1 MKKYF
6 KKIYN
11 KSIHNFYQ
19 DLEKNIQNN
28 KKEFIVT
35 ANPET
40 FINAENDYLI
50 DKMLMDKEVTIVPD
64 GIGVVKAARIL
75 NYNIVDRIPGIDIT
89 NKLLELGNKYKKSI
103 YIFGSKQST
112 LDLLSSL
119 LKSKY
124 NNLKVIGCQNGYIN
138 NKEQE
143 FEKILIK
150 KPDIVIVALGI
161 PEQEKLIY
169 RYYNKFNKGI
179 FIGVGGSLDVISGA
193 KKRAPKLFINLN
205 LEWLYRI
212 IKEPNR
218 IKRFYKN
225 NVKFLIRIY
234 KERKD
239 N

>member
-1 MKKYF
+1 MKEYF
-6 KKIYN
+6 NKLYN
-11 KSIHNFYQ
+11 KSTQDFYR

-28 KKEFIVT
+28 KKEFIIT

-40 FINAENDYLI
+40 FINAENDSLI
-50 DKMLMDKEVTIVPD
+50 NKMLTDEDVTVVPD

-75 NYNIVDRIPGIDIT
+75 KYNIVNRIPGIDIT
-89 NKLLELGNKYKKSI
+89 NKLLEFGNKYKKSI

-112 LDLLSSL
+112 LDLLSSI

-124 NNLKVIGCQNGYIN
+124 NNLKVIGCQNGYIKD
-138 NKEQE
+138 KEQE

-169 RYYNKFNKGI
+169 SYYKKFNKGV

-193 KKRAPKLFINLN
+193 KKRAPKIFINLN

-212 IKEPNR
+212 IKEPYR

-225 NVKFLIRIY
+225 NIKFIIRIY
-234 KERKD
+234 KERKGY
-239 N
+239 